1 MIKQRKNPL
10 ITIIFCLEEALSKT
24 LRRFL
29 DLLCL
34 QGKRKYMLERVFLVF
49 NRPDYVFGSFF
60 ND

>member
-1 MIKQRKNPL
+1 MIKRRKNPS

-34 QGKRKYMLERVFLVF
+34 QGKRKYMLERALITDFIGM
-49 NRPDYVFGSFF
+49 RPKLC
-60 ND
+60 